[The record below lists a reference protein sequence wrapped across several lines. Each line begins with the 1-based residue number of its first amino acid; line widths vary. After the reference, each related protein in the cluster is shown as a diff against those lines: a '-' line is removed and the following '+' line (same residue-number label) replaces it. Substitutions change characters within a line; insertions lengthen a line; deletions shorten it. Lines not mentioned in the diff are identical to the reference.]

1 MKFEKR
7 SERFTSRGA
16 WPASGMVGG
25 LTGDLFIQLTSTL
38 AHLSNITNHHLLGK
52 YQLWACWQ
60 NKQTNNIAIVSMR
73 DNFVHDWYI
82 YSKSVFFF
90 RPDQTSVQWEPHGW
104 ILPLHE
110 QLQSH
115 WWIIYKWVLVF
126 NGPNSSFS
134 VTFLSQKLILLID
147 LDIRGL
153 LSLPR
158 WQPLNLNHRIVNWQD
173 W

>member
-1 MKFEKR
+1 MPGGDSDNIYGLVVPAYPGREWNFVLK
-7 SERFTSRGA
+7 SRVKGLHREVPDQLQWWLA
-16 WPASGMVGG
+16 ASLGTCSSSWPP
-25 LTGDLFIQLTSTL
+25 LWLTSAT
-38 AHLSNITNHHLLGK
+38 SPTTISSVNINS
-52 YQLWACWQ
+52 ACWQ

-126 NGPNSSFS
+126 NGPNSSF
-134 VTFLSQKLILLID
+134 FLPFCLRS
-147 LDIRGL
+147 
-153 LSLPR
+153 
-158 WQPLNLNHRIVNWQD
+158 WFC
-173 W
+173 